1 MSMNQY
7 KGLLSLALLL
17 VALVA
22 MGATSSTPY
31 LDQALAT
38 QEALAATQPH
48 NAEVLNDLGN
58 LLALAGKNEQAEEAY
73 RRALELEP
81 GNAKTRYNLAL
92 ILQEEGQRKQAIAEF
107 RQVIELEPNDAWA
120 HYQLGRC
127 YEEARKRPLAI
138 EEYARAFELDSSLA
152 SPRVNPHIIENR
164 LATEALLVAYTDG
177 GSAGQAPRMY
187 EEPARI
193 AEILTPPVPVL
204 EEEPV
209 EEAAQADTGS
219 VRRLEVQPRVE
230 GSSELSSGTT
240 EAPNNTLG
248 AQSSAPPATAATATP
263 TVSDADIAA
272 SRRAMIQRRLA
283 AQAAVQQA
291 SGGASPQVTSPPP
304 AAISQQEAE
313 PPAESEP
320 ETEAPAESEPE
331 TEAPAEEPV
340 EDDPPAQ
347 EEPEQEEYEPAAPS
361 TGQGGTRV
369 IPAPFQPG
377 APSTGRLEL
386 ELIPIQQDRLGAG

>member
-1 MSMNQY
+1 MNRF
-7 KGLLSLALLL
+7 KGPFTFALLFG
-17 VALVA
+17 ALAA
-22 MGATSSTPY
+22 MGATSSSPY

-38 QEALAATQPH
+38 QEALAATEPH

-58 LLALAGKNEQAEEAY
+58 LLALAGENERAEEAY

-92 ILQEEGQRKQAIAEF
+92 MLQEEGQRKQAIVEF

-127 YEEARKRPLAI
+127 YEEARKRSLAI
-138 EEYARAFELDSSLA
+138 EEYARAFDLDSSLA

-164 LATEALLVAYTDG
+164 MATEALLVAYTTDERI
-177 GSAGQAPRMY
+177 AGQAPRMY

-193 AEILTPPVPVL
+193 AEILTPPVPVP

-209 EEAAQADTGS
+209 EEEVQTASSS
-219 VRRLEVQPRVE
+219 VRRVTVQPQADD
-230 GSSELSSGTT
+230 GSRMASATT
-240 EAPNNTLG
+240 ETPNTLES
-248 AQSSAPPATAATATP
+248 QNPIPATATGAATP
-263 TVSDADIAA
+263 SASDADVAA

-283 AQAAVQQA
+283 AQAAVQQTA
-291 SGGASPQVTSPPP
+291 GGDSPEVTSPPP
-304 AAISQQEAE
+304 TAISQEEAQ
-313 PPAESEP
+313 PPEESEP
-320 ETEAPAESEPE
+320 ETAAPP
-331 TEAPAEEPV
+331 EEPA
-340 EDDPPAQ
+340 EDDPP
-347 EEPEQEEYEPAAPS
+347 EQEEFEPGVPS

-369 IPAPFQPG
+369 TPAPYQPG

-386 ELIPIQQDRLGAG
+386 ELIPTRQDQLGAG

>member
-1 MSMNQY
+1 MNQY
-7 KGLLSLALLL
+7 KGLFSLALLL

-22 MGATSSTPY
+22 MGSTSSSPY

-81 GNAKTRYNLAL
+81 NNAKTRYNLAL

-193 AEILTPPVPVL
+193 AEILTPPVPAP
-204 EEEPV
+204 EQEPV
-209 EEAAQADTGS
+209 EQAVQADTGS
-219 VRRLEVQPRVE
+219 VRRLTVE
-230 GSSELSSGTT
+230 SRGDDGNGSQMDSGAT
-240 EAPNNTLG
+240 ERPDTLG
-248 AQSSAPPATAATATP
+248 SQRSTSPETTGAAEPA
-263 TVSDADIAA
+263 VSDADIAA

-283 AQAAVQQA
+283 AQAAAQQA

-304 AAISQQEAE
+304 TAISQQETE
-313 PPAESEP
+313 PPE
-320 ETEAPAESEPE
+320 ESEPE
-331 TEAPAEEPV
+331 TEAPAEEPA
-340 EDDPPAQ
+340 EESPPER
-347 EEPEQEEYEPAAPS
+347 EEPEQEKYAPADPS
-361 TGQGGTRV
+361 TGRGGTRV
-369 IPAPFQPG
+369 VPTPYQPG

-386 ELIPIQQDRLGAG
+386 ELIPIQQDRIGAG